1 MHKNA
6 QPKRKR
12 LQLPG
17 SIGENPAPPPR
28 QGKRKK

>member
-1 MHKNA
+1 MHKKA
-6 QPKRKR
+6 QPKPKR

-17 SIGENPAPPPR
+17 PIGEKPAPPPR